1 MVKGLDILLKN
12 LSEQECP
19 SWRELRDLGRE
30 NDAEQICIYGD
41 GKHQDKC
48 MECWKKAAQE
58 NYSLLEREEGEK

>member
-30 NDAEQICIYGD
+30 ND
-41 GKHQDKC
+41 
-48 MECWKKAAQE
+48 
-58 NYSLLEREEGEK
+58 SLLEREEGEK